1 MPSPIIVRKRST
13 IFKVASNLFSRY
25 RIVGEKSVASTATYP
40 LQVMKARLQ
49 QRSQA
54 IEVSETTGE
63 IIVTK
68 REYSGVIDCTKKIWK
83 NEGIYG
89 FFKGCVT
96 NALRVA
102 PSAAVT
108 FVTYEFVLDMLTEMS

>member
-1 MPSPIIVRKRST
+1 MGSCMSPLTQS
-13 IFKVASNLFSRY
+13 LF
-25 RIVGEKSVASTATYP
+25 SVASTSTYP
-40 LQVMKARLQ
+40 LQVIKARLQ

-54 IEVSETTGE
+54 IEVSEVTGE

-68 REYSGVIDCTKKIWK
+68 REYSGVIDCIQKILK

-96 NALRVA
+96 NAIRVA
-102 PSAAVT
+102 PSAAIT
-108 FVTYEFVLDMLTEMS
+108 FVTYEFVLDMLSE

>member
-1 MPSPIIVRKRST
+1 MQ
-13 IFKVASNLFSRY
+13 
-25 RIVGEKSVASTATYP
+25 SVASTATYP

-54 IEVSETTGE
+54 IELSETTGE

-68 REYSGVIDCTKKIWK
+68 REYSGVIDCAKKIWR

-96 NALRVA
+96 NAIRVA

-108 FVTYEFVLDMLTEMS
+108 FVTYEFVLDMLADIN

>member
-1 MPSPIIVRKRST
+1 VENYCIQNSLL
-13 IFKVASNLFSRY
+13 LFRTTFELCPTNPNDY
-25 RIVGEKSVASTATYP
+25 QSVASTATYP

-63 IIVTK
+63 IIVAK
-68 REYSGVIDCTKKIWK
+68 REYSGVIDCAKKIWR

-96 NALRVA
+96 NAIRVA

-108 FVTYEFVLDMLTEMS
+108 FVTYEFVLDMLTDIN

>member
-1 MPSPIIVRKRST
+1 MSTNPIDC
-13 IFKVASNLFSRY
+13 L
-25 RIVGEKSVASTATYP
+25 SVASTATYP

-49 QRSQA
+49 QRSQV
-54 IEVSETTGE
+54 IEVSEITGE

-68 REYSGVIDCTKKIWK
+68 REYSGVMDCAKKIWR

-96 NALRVA
+96 NAIRVA

-108 FVTYEFVLDMLTEMS
+108 FVTYEFVLDTLTDIN